1 MKGTRAAQRYAKAI
15 LELANDKKVA
25 KDVKEDMLSISK
37 TIENSEDLRSTLASP
52 VIKPSL
58 KNQILKAIFK
68 DVNGLTTGV
77 FNLLVE
83 NNRINILDV
92 VAKQYLSLFDTSIL
106 VQNAVVTTVV
116 PLTKELEVKI
126 QAKIKELTGRE
137 ATIENKIDESIL
149 GGFVLRVGD
158 LQYDASVANNL
169 NNLKTEFKTGNNAY
183 VSKI

>member
-15 LELANDKKVA
+15 LNLANEKKVA
-25 KDVKEDMLSISK
+25 KEVKDDMLSISK
-37 TIENSEDLRSTLASP
+37 TIAASADLRTTLASP
-52 VIKPSL
+52 VIKPAL
-58 KNQILKAIFK
+58 KNKALKAIFK

-83 NNRINILDV
+83 KNRIDILDI
-92 VAKQYLSLFDTSIL
+92 VAKQYLILFDGSIQ

-137 ATIENKIDESIL
+137 ATIKNKIDESIL

-169 NNLKTEFKTGNNAY
+169 NKLRTEFKTGNAY

>member
-15 LELANDKKVA
+15 LTLANDQKVA

-37 TIENSEDLRSTLASP
+37 TIAASEDLRSTLASP
-52 VIKPSL
+52 IIKPNL
-58 KNQILKAIFK
+58 KKQILEEIFK
-68 DVNGLTTGV
+68 DINGLTKGV

-83 NNRINILDV
+83 NNRINILGV
-92 VAKQYLSLFDTSIL
+92 VATQYLMLFDDSIL

-116 PLTKELEVKI
+116 PLTKELEDKI

-169 NNLKTEFKTGNNAY
+169 NKLKTEFIKSNAY

>member
-92 VAKQYLSLFDTSIL
+92 VAK
-106 VQNAVVTTVV
+106 N
-116 PLTKELEVKI
+116 
-126 QAKIKELTGRE
+126 
-137 ATIENKIDESIL
+137 
-149 GGFVLRVGD
+149 
-158 LQYDASVANNL
+158 
-169 NNLKTEFKTGNNAY
+169 
-183 VSKI
+183 